1 MSKFNVNGN
10 IALSAY
16 IENME
21 VINGDPE
28 QTFKDKFVA
37 ALKKGGID
45 IDWIE
50 PRQIEYEEIPNYTKK
65 LTDALYNSGYG
76 VRATEMPICI
86 GKGYT
91 EIGGKDM
98 GMVSLWKARVSNSKE
113 LVFLLINDII
123 YLPCNPL
130 NYFLIQDST
139 TIQNIDDIFKVYWLK
154 DNDVYI
160 LNYRGRFYKIYSSR
174 NDFSLKIWKR
184 LAKVREKI
192 QDSVY
197 LVSSSPTE
205 LNLCSATEKNVAY
218 DAYFEDSKAEEP
230 HNITMTKR
238 IL

>member
-1 MSKFNVNGN
+1 MSKFNVNGT

-28 QTFKDKFVA
+28 QTFKDKFIA
-37 ALKKGGID
+37 ALKKGGIG
-45 IDWIE
+45 IDWLE
-50 PRQIEYEEIPNYTKK
+50 VNNFESEELEDHSKK
-65 LTDALYNSGYG
+65 LTDALFNSGYG
-76 VRATEMPICI
+76 VSATEMPICI

-98 GMVSLWKARVSNSKE
+98 GLVSLWKAKVSNAKE
-113 LVFLLINDII
+113 LVFLIINGLI
-123 YLPCNPL
+123 YLPCNPM

-160 LNYRGRFYKIYSSR
+160 LNYRGRFDKIYSSR
-174 NDFSLKIWKR
+174 NNFSAKIGQR
-184 LAKVREKI
+184 LAKVRAKI

-218 DAYFEDSKAEEP
+218 DAYFDDSKAEEP
-230 HNITMTKR
+230 SSITMTKR

>member
-37 ALKKGGID
+37 ALKKGGIGV
-45 IDWIE
+45 DWIE
-50 PRQIEYEEIPNYTKK
+50 PRQIDYEEIPDYTKK
-65 LTDALYNSGYG
+65 LTDALFNLGYG
-76 VRATEMPICI
+76 VRAIEMPICI

-98 GMVSLWKARVSNSKE
+98 GLVSLWKAKVSNAKE
-113 LVFLLINDII
+113 LVFLLINGLI
-123 YLPCNPL
+123 YLPCNPM

-139 TIQNIDDIFKVYWLK
+139 TIQNIDDIFKVYWMK
-154 DNDVYI
+154 DSDVYI
-160 LNYRGRFYKIYSSR
+160 LNYKGRFCKIYSSR
-174 NDFSLKIWKR
+174 NNFSSKIGQR

-197 LVSSSPTE
+197 IVSSSPTE

-218 DAYFEDSKAEEP
+218 DAYFNDSKAEEP
-230 HNITMTKR
+230 YNITMTKR